1 MGMCAVKIDKTV
13 KMYDKVTLLGDEIFI
28 KEVAK
33 HNETSV
39 YETMCN
45 IGKQIPRVY
54 IKDNEVFAIEEGK

>member
-1 MGMCAVKIDKTV
+1 MGMCAVKIDSTIK
-13 KMYDKVTLLGDEIFI
+13 KYDKVTLIGDEISI

-33 HNETSV
+33 HNETSI

-54 IKDNEVFAIEEGK
+54 IKENEIIAIE